1 MDSEETSI
9 LIVDAEESTRE
20 HMASLLGNQYR
31 CQTAANAEKA
41 MGLLT
46 FNRFDLVITDVKLQS
61 ISGLALCH
69 FIRKTRPGTA
79 VILVSEKNG
88 NWHRSVAEQLG
99 ALDFIMKPCDPMNL
113 RKAVERA
120 LLRQTSEGK
129 EGTGQPVQDV

>member
-1 MDSEETSI
+1 EATSI
-9 LIVDAEESTRE
+9 LIVDAEGSTRE
-20 HMASLLGNQYR
+20 YLATVLSDQYR
-31 CQTAANAEKA
+31 CQTAATAEKA

-46 FNRFDLVITDVKLQS
+46 FNSFDLVITDVKLQS

-88 NWHRSVAEQLG
+88 GWHKSVAEQLG
-99 ALDFIMKPCDPMNL
+99 ALDFIMKPCDSMNL

-120 LLRQTSEGK
+120 LLRRTSEGK
-129 EGTGQPVQDV
+129 EKTGQSVQDV